1 MTSRQ
6 GMTRRAV
13 ARLALAGAAG
23 LAMPW
28 ASRRAGAATSATGP
42 IKIGMPLALTGP
54 LGSVGQQL
62 KRGGE
67 VWAKVQNAKGGLLG
81 RQIQLV
87 IEDTAGNPADC
98 VRKTQE
104 MVERDGCNIFTGITL
119 SSEALAVA
127 PKLDEWKA
135 IFVSSDNGDGKLT
148 AGALVPNF
156 FRANISAP
164 MGARA
169 VSLYLRQSEFQKFY
183 AIGMDYAWGHSS
195 VGVFESEIKHAKKD
209 FIGSVFS
216 PIGTKDFSTYI
227 TKIRQSGA
235 EALYIVMAGDD
246 FNAFLAQAA
255 QYELPAKVQMLT
267 EQMELALLRAVGT
280 ASLGLVGST
289 RYCFTID
296 TPKNK
301 EFVALWEKEHGMV
314 PDTFEGEQ
322 WQALQ
327 VLASGIEK
335 AGGTDTDKLREA
347 LETVAID
354 DIKGHVAMRKCD
366 HQGVQGGFMV
376 KAVKKDGVAHPV
388 PEIIASYPGD
398 KTTPA
403 CNKETFE
410 D

>member
-1 MTSRQ
+1 MISRQ
-6 GMTRRAV
+6 GMTRRNV
-13 ARLALAGAAG
+13 ARLALGGAAG
-23 LAMPW
+23 LALPW
-28 ASRRAGAATSATGP
+28 AARRATAAEP
-42 IKIGMPLALTGP
+42 IKIGMPMALTGP

-67 VWAKVQNAKGGLLG
+67 AWAKAQNAKGGLLG
-81 RQIQLV
+81 RQIQLL

-98 VRKTQE
+98 VRKAQE

-119 SSEALAVA
+119 SSEALAVV

-169 VSLYLRQSEFQKFY
+169 VSLYLRQSKFEKYY

-195 VGVFESEIKHAKKD
+195 VGVFESEIKRAKKN
-209 FIGSVFS
+209 FVGSIFS

-235 EALYIVMAGDD
+235 DALYIVMAGDD
-246 FNAFLAQAA
+246 FNAFLGQAA
-255 QYELPAKVQMLT
+255 QYKLPDKVQMLT
-267 EQMELALLRAVGT
+267 EQMELSLLRAVGD
-280 ASLGLVGST
+280 AALGLVGST
-289 RYCFTID
+289 RYCFTLD
-296 TPKNK
+296 NPKNK
-301 EFVALWEKEHGMV
+301 EFVALWQKEHGNV

-327 VLASGIEK
+327 VLAAGIEMAKSTETK
-335 AGGTDTDKLREA
+335 ALREM
-347 LETVAID
+347 LEMVAID
-354 DIKGHVAMRKCD
+354 DIKGHVAMRQCD
-366 HQGVQGGFMV
+366 HQAVQGGFMV
-376 KAVKKDGVAHPV
+376 KAVKKEGVAHPV

>member
-1 MTSRQ
+1 MISQT
-6 GMTRRAV
+6 GMTRRRV
-13 ARLALAGAAG
+13 AGLAFAGAAG
-23 LAMPW
+23 LALPW
-28 ASRRAGAATSATGP
+28 GIRRGIAAEP

-67 VWAKVQNAKGGLLG
+67 AWAKVQNAEGGLLG
-81 RQIQLV
+81 RQIQLL

-98 VRKTQE
+98 VRKAQE

-119 SSEALAVA
+119 SSEALAVV
-127 PKLDEWKA
+127 PKLDEWNA

-169 VSLYLRQSEFQKFY
+169 VSLYLRQSKFEKFY

-195 VGVFESEIKHAKKD
+195 VGVFESEIKHANKNLV
-209 FIGSVFS
+209 GSVFS

-227 TKIRQSGA
+227 TKIREAGA
-235 EALYIVMAGDD
+235 DALYIVMAGDD
-246 FNAFLAQAA
+246 FNAFLGQAA
-255 QYELPAKVQMLT
+255 QYQLPEKVQMLT
-267 EQMELALLRAVGT
+267 EQMELSLLRAVGD
-280 ASLGLVGST
+280 AALGLVGST
-289 RYCFTID
+289 RYCFTLD
-296 TPKNK
+296 NPKNRA
-301 EFVALWEKEHGMV
+301 FVALWQKEHNTV

-327 VLASGIEK
+327 VLAAGIEK
-335 AGGTDTDKLREA
+335 AKSTDTAQLRAA

-354 DIKGHVAMRKCD
+354 DIKGPVAMRKCD
-366 HQGVQGGFMV
+366 HQAVQGGFMV
-376 KAVKKDGVAHPV
+376 KAVKQEGTAHPV
-388 PEIIASYPGD
+388 PEIIATYPGD
-398 KTTPA
+398 KTTPP

>member
-1 MTSRQ
+1 MATSA
-6 GMTRRAV
+6 GMTRRRA
-13 ARLALAGAAG
+13 AQLALAGAAG
-23 LAMPW
+23 LAAPW
-28 ASRRAGAATSATGP
+28 GARRAGAAEP

-67 VWAKVQNAKGGLLG
+67 LWAKAQNAAGGLLG
-81 RQIQLV
+81 RQIKLL
-87 IEDTAGNPADC
+87 IEDTAGNPADA
-98 VRKTQE
+98 VRKAQE

-119 SSEALAVA
+119 SSEALAVV

-135 IFVSSDNGDGKLT
+135 IFISSDNGDGRLT
-148 AGALVPNF
+148 ADSFVPNF

-169 VSLYLRQSEFQKFY
+169 VSLYLRQAKFEHIY
-183 AIGMDYAWGHSS
+183 AIGMDYAWGHNS
-195 VGVFESEIKHAKKD
+195 VSVFESEMKHAKKN

-235 EALYIVMAGDD
+235 DACYVTMAGDD
-246 FNAFLAQAA
+246 YNAFLAQAA
-255 QYELPAKVQMLT
+255 QYRLQEKVQLLSEVVDLT
-267 EQMELALLRAVGT
+267 VPRAVGD
-280 ASLGLVGST
+280 AALGLISSM
-289 RYCFTID
+289 RYCFRVEN
-296 TPKNK
+296 PKNTK
-301 EFVALWEKEHGMV
+301 FVALWQKEYHAV
-314 PDTFEGEQ
+314 PDNNEGEQ

-327 VLASGIEK
+327 VLAAGVEK
-335 AGGTDTDKLREA
+335 AKSTETAPLRSA

-366 HQGVQGGFMV
+366 HQAVQSGYMV
-376 KAVKKDGVAHPV
+376 KLVKSEGFSYPV
-388 PEIIASYPGD
+388 PQVIATYSPEQ
-398 KTTPA
+398 TAPA
-403 CNKETFE
+403 CNKMTFE